1 MRPVSGSRTLES
13 PASFPQVSPLSHMT
27 CAERATMSLQAAALS
42 AALLFLPVP
51 VPVPLP
57 LPVPLPVRS
66 FIDGTSLVDALDA
79 EADPVGQVVFDGVHD
94 RLSCLVVVDLA
105 HAEEEVAAL
114 DVQGGGQIGS
124 GLGGG
129 ELGQPR

>member
-51 VPVPLP
+51 VP